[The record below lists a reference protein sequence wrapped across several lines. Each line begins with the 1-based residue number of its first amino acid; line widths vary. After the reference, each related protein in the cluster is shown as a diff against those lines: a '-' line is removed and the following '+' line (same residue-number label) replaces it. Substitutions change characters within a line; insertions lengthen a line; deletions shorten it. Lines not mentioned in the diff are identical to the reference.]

1 MTIVIDYNVIIRD
14 KMQIK
19 INSKIKYDVGVNSVL
34 SFYSNCMVIVLFIY
48 LFIYLNLNGCIRLFL
63 PV

>member
-19 INSKIKYDVGVNSVL
+19 INSKIKYNVGVNSVL
-34 SFYSNCMVIVLFIY
+34 SFYSNFMVIILFI
-48 LFIYLNLNGCIRLFL
+48 
-63 PV
+63 